1 MREAGR
7 GGGVSGK
14 PAGMERKRK
23 EKTKNQKID
32 GETRVSGSHRCPPQ
46 SQKLQSRGPKGQC
59 SSCSLTKGQEDGA
72 ALNAG
77 GEAGGG
83 VGGGATW
90 GPRDSQALGR
100 PRAPGGQMCSPIAG
114 RCSAQRGEASQGP
127 ARVGGDGYPWGGRV
141 RAPSMG
147 RREDQLNLPC
157 EVAGGSLSKGVSLSG
172 TWVEASAAGLR
183 GWHMGLQLPFLGKG
197 TAHNLREATWFSRPS
212 LLWFLQPWL
221 GTLPGQRPL
230 QFGFKKQS
238 VTWAVSGL
246 FESSLLAAAPA

>member
-14 PAGMERKRK
+14 PAGMEERKRK

-127 ARVGGDGYPWGGRV
+127 ARVGGEGLLTETEEKCVHAHAVDTEEAMGDQVGADDHRLGRGQTSSFHPSAQGNLYP
-141 RAPSMG
+141 P
-147 RREDQLNLPC
+147 P
-157 EVAGGSLSKGVSLSG
+157 
-172 TWVEASAAGLR
+172 
-183 GWHMGLQLPFLGKG
+183 HPF
-197 TAHNLREATWFSRPS
+197 
-212 LLWFLQPWL
+212 
-221 GTLPGQRPL
+221 
-230 QFGFKKQS
+230 
-238 VTWAVSGL
+238 
-246 FESSLLAAAPA
+246 LLAACHFPADKPAPHLRPLAAFFRE